1 MNYHNSDLNILIVTH
16 QSGCLNI
23 IEPIK
28 QNLGV
33 ANTNISMNDLAKKI
47 MMAIENDFYKKL
59 ESNVISN
66 ASPEKLNEFGN
77 IILSTYQNV
86 IK

>member
-1 MNYHNSDLNILIVTH
+1 MFLASNP
-16 QSGCLNI
+16 QA

-47 MMAIENDFYKKL
+47 IEK
-59 ESNVISN
+59 IR
-66 ASPEKLNEFGN
+66 
-77 IILSTYQNV
+77 
-86 IK
+86 

>member
-1 MNYHNSDLNILIVTH
+1 MVADTLNKTTNQVRGQLRTAGSAMMFLASNP
-16 QSGCLNI
+16 QA

-47 MMAIENDFYKKL
+47 IEK
-59 ESNVISN
+59 IR
-66 ASPEKLNEFGN
+66 
-77 IILSTYQNV
+77 
-86 IK
+86 